1 MTEGERER
9 VQSIEELSVKD
20 EGFLVILLL
29 LHFRFP
35 DAV

>member
-1 MTEGERER
+1 MTEGECAER
-9 VQSIEELSVKD
+9 IEELSVKD

>member
-1 MTEGERER
+1 MTEGEREGA
-9 VQSIEELSVKD
+9 ELSVKD